1 MSRRNQAFRQG
12 DVTKAVKGAAKAGRE
27 VQRVEIEPG
36 KIVLVLVPP
45 GQQSAAQSKNE
56 WDEVR

>member
-1 MSRRNQAFRQG
+1 MSRGNQAFRQG

-36 KIVLVLVPP
+36 KIVLVLEPP
-45 GQQSAAQSKNE
+45 RQQSAAQSKNE